1 LSPTPLIPLPSVWVQ
16 IRSVHRMLVRGKML
30 EGWRQLA
37 APAFKRT
44 TLSQQIDFNTNV
56 IQGWE
61 RAG

>member
-1 LSPTPLIPLPSVWVQ
+1 
-16 IRSVHRMLVRGKML
+16 ML
-30 EGWRQLA
+30 EGLGRLA

-44 TLSQQIDFNTNV
+44 TLSQQIDFDTNV

>member
-1 LSPTPLIPLPSVWVQ
+1 
-16 IRSVHRMLVRGKML
+16 MLVRGKML
-30 EGWRQLA
+30 EGWGQLS

-44 TLSQQIDFNTNV
+44 TLSQQIDFNTIV

>member
-1 LSPTPLIPLPSVWVQ
+1 
-16 IRSVHRMLVRGKML
+16 MLVRGKML
-30 EGWRQLA
+30 EGLGRLA

-44 TLSQQIDFNTNV
+44 TLSQQIDFDTNV